1 MESGVDL
8 ATEVGRMDREIAI
21 LKIQLEY
28 TNQQLAAIQ
37 STLRWLNFLIVGAV
51 VTAIVGQV
59 LIVRGVI

>member
-1 MESGVDL
+1 
-8 ATEVGRMDREIAI
+8 MDREIAI

-59 LIVRGVI
+59 LIVRGLI